1 MIDKEKIMQG
11 LKSRKL
17 MLAVGVFVITTVLL
31 WFSKV
36 DMGIW
41 SNITIMSVGG
51 YMATN
56 AITKFA
62 APKGK

>member
-1 MIDKEKIMQG
+1 MQG

-17 MLAVGVFVITTVLL
+17 MLAVGVFVITTALL
-31 WFSKV
+31 WYGKV

-62 APKGK
+62 GTKGK

>member
-1 MIDKEKIMQG
+1 MNG
-11 LKSRKL
+11 FKSRKL
-17 MLAVGVFVITTVLL
+17 MLAVGVFAITTALL

-41 SNITIMSVGG
+41 ENITMVSVGG

-56 AITKFA
+56 AVTKFA
-62 APKGK
+62 TPKAK